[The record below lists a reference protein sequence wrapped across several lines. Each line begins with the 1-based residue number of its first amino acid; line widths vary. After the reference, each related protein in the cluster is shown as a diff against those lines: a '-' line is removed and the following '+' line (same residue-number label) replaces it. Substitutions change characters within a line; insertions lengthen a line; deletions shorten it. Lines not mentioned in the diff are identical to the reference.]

1 MFSLLL
7 PSPSLLLTWPAG
19 GVHGA
24 SLLFSSSPLQI
35 LAPLHPATALN
46 LALFPEEGVYVY
58 MCVGGERGGGC
69 MCVGER
75 GGEGV
80 CVWGERGG
88 EGGQEEVQHIMC
100 EMRFYTT
107 YTRTYSYLKNPSP
120 LLPPLTCSSL
130 MSFLWCR
137 AWAIFSFTIC

>member
-7 PSPSLLLTWPAG
+7 PSHSLLLPG
-19 GVHGA
+19 QLEVFMVPLFC
-24 SLLFSSSPLQI
+24 SPLLLFKLSHHYTQRLLQT
-35 LAPLHPATALN
+35 LHFFLRK
-46 LALFPEEGVYVY
+46 V
-58 MCVGGERGGGC
+58 C
-69 MCVGER
+69 MCICVWGER

-88 EGGQEEVQHIMC
+88 RVYVCGGEGGKEEVQHIMC

-107 YTRTYSYLKNPSP
+107 YTRTSSYLKNPSP

-130 MSFLWCR
+130 MSFLWYR